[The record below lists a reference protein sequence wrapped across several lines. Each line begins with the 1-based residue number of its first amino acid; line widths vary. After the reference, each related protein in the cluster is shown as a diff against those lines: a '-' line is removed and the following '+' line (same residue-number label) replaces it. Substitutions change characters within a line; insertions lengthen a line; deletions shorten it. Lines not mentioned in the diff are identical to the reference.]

1 MPARLLYLCNVGS
14 GHIPTPSAKGVR
26 CESTITIMSHYIKSS
41 EGYDVK
47 VPSQGQVDF
56 ATVGGALGIASF
68 AGLNANN
75 LLGGMGWGNGWNNG
89 WGNRGVMPLPVCSED
104 HCVNR
109 YELGMEQKLAAKDSE
124 IALLKANTYN
134 DQKVLEVYRY
144 FDGKIAG
151 IEARLAEQAVRN
163 QGVADAF
170 REVQKDIDYKV
181 NLEAERRH
189 CADEKIVNYVNSTF
203 APKLIAE
210 YTAGTESAPANLYNP
225 LCGCYK
231 PM

>member
-1 MPARLLYLCNVGS
+1 MSN
-14 GHIPTPSAKGVR
+14 HIKTA
-26 CESTITIMSHYIKSS
+26 

-56 ATVGGALGIASF
+56 ATVGGALGLASF
-68 AGLNANN
+68 AGVN
-75 LLGGMGWGNGWNNG
+75 LGNVLGGWGNGMCGRNT
-89 WGNRGVMPLPVCSED
+89 MPVCSED
-104 HCVNR
+104 HFVSR

-163 QGVADAF
+163 QGVVDAF

-181 NLEAERRH
+181 NLEAERRN
-189 CADEKIVNYVNSTF
+189 CADQRIVEYANRTF
-203 APKLIAE
+203 APKLIAD
-210 YTAGTESAPANLYNP
+210 YTAGTTTTAMTTYNP
-225 LCGCYK
+225 LCCCDK
-231 PM
+231 